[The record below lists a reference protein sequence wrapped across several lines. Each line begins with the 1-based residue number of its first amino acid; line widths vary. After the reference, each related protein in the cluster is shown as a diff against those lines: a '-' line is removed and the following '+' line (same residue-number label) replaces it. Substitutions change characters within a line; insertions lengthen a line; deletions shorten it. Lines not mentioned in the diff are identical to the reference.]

1 MIIQSLIDKSK
12 YSIKYPY
19 EMKPIGICVHNTGNS
34 ASARNEVAYMKNNNN
49 EVSFHIAIDDV
60 GAIQSI
66 PFKESKSWVTKIV

>member
-12 YSIKYPY
+12 YSVKCPY

-60 GAIQSI
+60 EAIQAI
-66 PFKESKSWVTKIV
+66 PFKGSKSWVTKIV